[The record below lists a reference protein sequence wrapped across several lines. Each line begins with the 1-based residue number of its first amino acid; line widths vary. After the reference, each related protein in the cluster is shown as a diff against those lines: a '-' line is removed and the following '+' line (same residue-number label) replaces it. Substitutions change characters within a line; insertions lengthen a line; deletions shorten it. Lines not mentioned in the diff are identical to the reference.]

1 MARVKFRN
9 FPTNAMKWQH
19 TILWSLFSRKNCTFF
34 TTDSKYGSY
43 SYEGPVKSIDDAKT
57 VVFESQNGFVI
68 PNGVA
73 KRYIQNDDRLTVE
86 IWIFD
91 LIDQHSKPKE
101 DFIETTFVKNTVIDD
116 QDKFIEPDE
125 LSLISNSVVSNVEE
139 DWNLLR
145 TVAELQKLSRTI
157 SRKK

>member
-1 MARVKFRN
+1 
-9 FPTNAMKWQH
+9 MK
-19 TILWSLFSRKNCTFF
+19 
-34 TTDSKYGSY
+34 
-43 SYEGPVKSIDDAKT
+43 
-57 VVFESQNGFVI
+57 
-68 PNGVA
+68 
-73 KRYIQNDDRLTVE
+73 

-139 DWNLLR
+139 D
-145 TVAELQKLSRTI
+145 
-157 SRKK
+157 

>member
-1 MARVKFRN
+1 M
-9 FPTNAMKWQH
+9 
-19 TILWSLFSRKNCTFF
+19 
-34 TTDSKYGSY
+34 
-43 SYEGPVKSIDDAKT
+43 
-57 VVFESQNGFVI
+57 
-68 PNGVA
+68 
-73 KRYIQNDDRLTVE
+73 E

-139 DWNLLR
+139 D
-145 TVAELQKLSRTI
+145 
-157 SRKK
+157 